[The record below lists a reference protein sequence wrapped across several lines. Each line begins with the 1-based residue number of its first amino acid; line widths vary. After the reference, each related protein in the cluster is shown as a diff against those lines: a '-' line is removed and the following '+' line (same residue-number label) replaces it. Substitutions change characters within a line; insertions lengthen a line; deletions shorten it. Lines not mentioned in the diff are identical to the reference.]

1 MACILSCEWYSTTP
15 LIQPVFLKS
24 TFHFFILSLVNLL
37 CMFQQNWTYKLNFVP
52 FSSPLL
58 KKIPLVFTWY
68 FRQTS
73 PSQLHGRG
81 MTPEEMGIMGPES
94 LMSYTLH
101 LSPEEIKF
109 IEEIQFLQE
118 RFNTTTTTEEN
129 AVEMLY

>member
-1 MACILSCEWYSTTP
+1 
-15 LIQPVFLKS
+15 
-24 TFHFFILSLVNLL
+24 
-37 CMFQQNWTYKLNFVP
+37 MFQQNWTYKLNFVP